1 MIVEIPLW
9 LVQVGYIF
17 GVVALVALAILGVMF
32 IVFLRGFKPW
42 R

>member
-1 MIVEIPLW
+1 MTIEIPLW

>member
-1 MIVEIPLW
+1 MTIEIPLW
-9 LVQVGYIF
+9 LVQVGYVL
-17 GVVALVALAILGVMF
+17 GVVSLVVLAILGVMF